1 MATADGPPVLSGA
14 GIIGYKLRGSL
25 KLLDLRPGI
34 YILLQ
39 KAVILSTCHIWGKF
53 VAEQLISSA
62 WSVRPVLLWEKVK
75 LLWSTEGGGGGGGD
89 TFRFF

>member
-39 KAVILSTCHIWGKF
+39 KAVILSTCHI
-53 VAEQLISSA
+53 
-62 WSVRPVLLWEKVK
+62 
-75 LLWSTEGGGGGGGD
+75 
-89 TFRFF
+89 